1 MNDDRTF
8 ASDDPISRSLRS
20 LLAKGL
26 IVDSGERR
34 DGQIVWVAT
43 RKMADR
49 PSTILPGRV
58 VPAAMGQRRGEANDD
73 G

>member
-1 MNDDRTF
+1 MNDDPTF

-49 PSTILPGRV
+49 PSTDPTRKGRSGRHG
-58 VPAAMGQRRGEANDD
+58 ATSRRGE
-73 G
+73 